1 MKMKVKLGDGSV
13 TTVDAWWHPQVE
25 VGGIATGGAQTR
37 PAGLWTSDDVVMSHL
52 REVNKVR
59 EEDSLPVRDL
69 SDPGEILRGI
79 QYAEAP
85 LEVYLRGESEEPWR
99 DTGNL
104 VREAP
109 GGYGED
115 PL

>member
-13 TTVDAWWHPQVE
+13 TTVDAWWHPQVKIGD
-25 VGGIATGGAQTR
+25 VGGGPGWR
-37 PAGLWTSDDVVMSHL
+37 EAGLWTSDDVVMSHL